1 MLVHVQNKCIIN
13 SMFFTPSFSALKE
26 EWSEKLINGLFIGY
40 FPPIF
45 ITKLP
50 ILIKMRYKLQIK
62 SQETSTF

>member
-1 MLVHVQNKCIIN
+1 MPEVIAVEYKPITTWLVNIH
-13 SMFFTPSFSALKE
+13 
-26 EWSEKLINGLFIGY
+26 SEKLINGLFIGY